1 MQTKQYQDNKSK
13 GVNQLSVVLSFIAMT
28 AFSFLYSFLVTAKVA
43 AFIAEF
49 VKLSVGT

>member
-1 MQTKQYQDNKSK
+1 MF
-13 GVNQLSVVLSFIAMT
+13 LSFIAMT
-28 AFSFLYSFLVTAKVA
+28 AFPLLYSFLVIAKVA